1 MALHINDLP
10 VEIFSNILE
19 RVRNSSTLPEVN
31 YFVGLLTCCKYWLE
45 VAQPILWR
53 DVVLIN
59 STIKHFVSHISSATG
74 GLVRSLTLRLTLVEQ
89 PSGRRGY
96 SYSIVHGTHSY
107 PGVQALWHDLQN
119 LAPAVRIMTN
129 LNTFSLT
136 VRREP
141 RSGISGFYIRVEDVR
156 NLLISL
162 PPTCVN
168 LELDTCGFETRTS
181 EHCSPDVYE
190 HLCPAIADLMPRL
203 QNVRLQLRMI
213 CDSIFLAKDTA
224 TPQTGLC
231 DKDKIQYVSAPRLRS
246 LVIGFYACSG
256 PPIYCL
262 STKTGLQRFDRDD
275 EMSHRVT
282 NAAQAAYLACA
293 FPSVI
298 KLSTFQVMSL
308 SSKRKTFNLD
318 YENLNERNILRNE
331 TRRMPYLYIRRKN
344 SPLETGREMVLQCR
358 NSEGGIKEIF
368 GDYQEICQF
377 LEGSAFR
384 TTLSLSRYP
393 AEFASS
399 PTAHTAGYQFHDFE
413 KKMEILDCFTE
424 EIGYFKDLRIT
435 IGDYKD
441 LSLRGKNVKG
451 VEDYSPYVEEGTKKW

>member
-1 MALHINDLP
+1 MALHINILP
-10 VEIFSNILE
+10 VEILSNILE

-59 STIKHFVSHISSATG
+59 STIKTFISHVSSETG
-74 GLVRSLTLRLTLVEQ
+74 GLVRSLTLRLTLVEK
-89 PSGRRGY
+89 PSDLLVV
-96 SYSIVHGTHSY
+96 SYSILHGTHSC
-107 PGVQALWHDLQN
+107 PGIQALWHDLRN

-129 LNTFSLT
+129 LITFSLT
-136 VRREP
+136 VRPVP
-141 RSGISGFYIRVEDVR
+141 RIGIFDFLIRVEDVR
-156 NLLISL
+156 DLLISL

-168 LELDTCGFETRTS
+168 LELDTCGFETRTGENDS
-181 EHCSPDVYE
+181 SNVHQ

-203 QNVRLQLRMI
+203 QNVRLQLKMM

-246 LVIGFYACSG
+246 LVIGFHPCRM
-256 PPIYCL
+256 PPIYCF
-262 STKTGLQRFDRDD
+262 STKTGGEDNEVSR
-275 EMSHRVT
+275 RVT
-282 NAAQAAYLACA
+282 NVAQAAYLACA

-298 KLSTFQVMSL
+298 KLSTFQVMC
-308 SSKRKTFNLD
+308 SSSEPEMFNLD

-331 TRRMPYLYIRRKN
+331 TRRMPYLYIRRIN
-344 SPLETGREMVLQCR
+344 STLETDREVVLQCR
-358 NSEGGIKEIF
+358 NSEGGIKTIY
-368 GDYQEICQF
+368 GDCQEICQF

-399 PTAHTAGYQFHDFE
+399 PTAHAAGYQFHDFE
-413 KKMEILDCFTE
+413 KKMEIVDCFTE
-424 EIGYFKDLRIT
+424 EIGYFNDLRIT

-451 VEDYSPYVEEGTKKW
+451 VADYSPYVEEGTIKW